1 MDQPIKAL
9 DLLAKAINENPGEIH
24 YMIHQ
29 ARIEELISEYDRSI
43 ALYKSCLLYDNCNFE
58 AIACIGSHHFYND
71 QPEIALKFYKRLLE
85 LGLNSTELWNNI
97 GLCAYF
103 SGQYDICLSC
113 FERGLLVAD
122 DTGAA
127 DIWYNISH
135 VAIGLGDLSLAY
147 QALKIAVSFNSEHFE
162 AFNNLGILEIRKENF
177 EQGKSDFL
185 ISCKNTDYSFEPYY
199 NYANLRF
206 KQGELEESI
215 KFAKKAIEIFPQH
228 FESKELVSKIQK
240 ELN

>member
-9 DLLAKAINENPGEIH
+9 DLLSKAINENPGEVH
-24 YMIHQ
+24 YIVHQ
-29 ARIEELISEYDRSI
+29 ARIEELINEYDRSI
-43 ALYKSCLLYDNCNFE
+43 ALYKSCLLFDNCNFE
-58 AIACIGSHHFYND
+58 AIACIGSHHFYSD

-85 LGLNSTELWNNI
+85 LGLNSAELWNNI

-122 DTGAA
+122 DTSAA
-127 DIWYNISH
+127 EIWYNISH

-147 QALKIAVSFNSEHFE
+147 QALKISISFNGDHFE
-162 AFNNLGILEIRKENF
+162 AFNNLGILEIKKNSF
-177 EQGKSDFL
+177 EQAKSNFL

-199 NYANLRF
+199 NYANLRY

-228 FESKELVSKIQK
+228 FESKELITKIQK